1 MRAPSLVSRL
11 NPAPIVAIYLR
22 VGSALQNEL
31 MQVVSPVRLTFQW
44 LMLVLLGGCLL
55 GFTAASAQAPR
66 QKAPAVTSSP
76 DALKS
81 RDQELEVVRAEQRR
95 TLENEARLKR
105 EIESIGD
112 DRRKF
117 NQQLIETASRVVAV
131 EERIAQTQARLE
143 PLDDREQALR
153 TSLEQRR
160 SVTAEVLA
168 ALQRIGRHAPN
179 ALVIRAEDALQAVR
193 SAMMLGA
200 VLPEMRQQAE
210 VLAADLAEL
219 VRLRQQIAAERD
231 RLARD
236 LFVLAD
242 ERQRLSVFIDERQKR
257 LAAAEQAL
265 ADERQR
271 AAQLAR
277 QAENLNQLIAKLEQ
291 GLDTAA
297 RTARASED
305 AKASSGR
312 PDLAA
317 LKDPGRL
324 SPAVAFASAKGTLP
338 LPVNGARIKEFGAA
352 DGLGGT
358 EKGVSIAARP
368 GGQITAPCDGW
379 VVYAGPFRN
388 YGQLLILNA
397 GGGYH
402 VLLAGME
409 RISVDLGQFV
419 VTGEPVAV
427 MGDDAQSAVA
437 KAGGVSQ
444 PVLYVEFRKDGVP
457 VDPGPWWAV
466 NEGQKVRG

>member
-1 MRAPSLVSRL
+1 ML
-11 NPAPIVAIYLR
+11 
-22 VGSALQNEL
+22 
-31 MQVVSPVRLTFQW
+31 VVSAFLLILGCVTLTIAGVWPLRFP
-44 LMLVLLGGCLL
+44 
-55 GFTAASAQAPR
+55 AASAQTPAP
-66 QKAPAVTSSP
+66 QHPAGPPSLDTLN
-76 DALKS
+76 A
-81 RDQELEVVRAEQRR
+81 RERELEGLRAEQRR

-112 DRRKF
+112 DRRRF
-117 NQQLIETASRVVAV
+117 NQQLIDTASRVLAV

-143 PLDDREQALR
+143 PLDEREQALR

-160 SVTAEVLA
+160 SVIAEILA
-168 ALQRIGRHAPN
+168 ALERIGRRPPTG
-179 ALVIRAEDALQAVR
+179 LMMRADDALQSVR

-219 VRLRQQIAAERD
+219 VHLPQQIAAERD

-257 LAAAEQAL
+257 LAEAEQAL

-271 AAQLAR
+271 AAELAR

-291 GLDTAA
+291 GLDTASRA
-297 RTARASED
+297 ARAAARSSED
-305 AKASSGR
+305 SKAASGR

-324 SPAVAFASAKGTLP
+324 SPAIAFASAKGMLP

-368 GGQITAPCDGW
+368 G
-379 VVYAGPFRN
+379 
-388 YGQLLILNA
+388 
-397 GGGYH
+397 
-402 VLLAGME
+402 
-409 RISVDLGQFV
+409 
-419 VTGEPVAV
+419 
-427 MGDDAQSAVA
+427 
-437 KAGGVSQ
+437 
-444 PVLYVEFRKDGVP
+444 
-457 VDPGPWWAV
+457 
-466 NEGQKVRG
+466 

>member
-219 VRLRQQIAAERD
+219 VRLRQQIAGERD

-242 ERQRLSVFIDERQKR
+242 ERQRLSVFIEERQKR
-257 LAAAEQAL
+257 LAEAEQAL

-277 QAENLNQLIAKLEQ
+277 QAENLNQLIAKLEH

-297 RTARASED
+297 RAARAARASED

-409 RISVDLGQFV
+409 RISVDGQFV
-419 VTGEPVAV
+419 VTGGP
-427 MGDDAQSAVA
+427 
-437 KAGGVSQ
+437 SQ
-444 PVLYVEFRKDGVP
+444 
-457 VDPGPWWAV
+457 
-466 NEGQKVRG
+466 

>member
-1 MRAPSLVSRL
+1 M
-11 NPAPIVAIYLR
+11 PA
-22 VGSALQNEL
+22 
-31 MQVVSPVRLTFQW
+31 VSPFPVDFRRAILAAMGA
-44 LMLVLLGGCLL
+44 LALGLI
-55 GFTAASAQAPR
+55 AASAQTPR
-66 QKAPAVTSSP
+66 ARPPAPADT
-76 DALKS
+76 DAPPANLDTLKE
-81 RDQELEVVRAEQRR
+81 RDQELERLRTEQRR
-95 TLENEARLKR
+95 TLENEAKLKR

-117 NQQLIETASRVVAV
+117 NQQIIDTASRVVAV
-131 EERIAQTQARLE
+131 EERIAQTQERLE
-143 PLDDREQALR
+143 ALDEREQTLR

-160 SVTAEVLA
+160 GLIAEVLA
-168 ALQRIGRHAPN
+168 ALQRIGRQTPPG
-179 ALVIRAEDALQAVR
+179 LMIGAEDALQSVR
-193 SAMMLGA
+193 SAIVLGA
-200 VLPEMRQQAE
+200 LLPEMRRQAE
-210 VLAADLAEL
+210 TLAADLAEL
-219 VRLRQQIAAERD
+219 TGLRRQMADDRS

-242 ERQRLSVFIDERQKR
+242 ERQRLSLFIDERQKR
-257 LAAAEQAL
+257 QVEAEQAL
-265 ADERQR
+265 SAERQR
-271 AAQLAR
+271 AAQLGR
-277 QAENLNQLIAKLEQ
+277 QAENLNQLIVKLEQ

-297 RTARASED
+297 RAARAAARAGED
-305 AKASSGR
+305 RKPLAAR

-317 LKDPGRL
+317 LRDPGRL
-324 SPAVAFASAKGTLP
+324 TPAIAFAAAKGTLP
-338 LPVNGARIKEFGAA
+338 LPVKGARIKEFGAP

-358 EKGVSIAARP
+358 EKGLSIAARP

-379 VVYAGPFRN
+379 VVYAGVFRN

-427 MGDDAQSAVA
+427 MGGEAQSTAA
-437 KAGGVSQ
+437 RAGAASQ

-457 VDPGPWWAV
+457 VDPGPWWAA